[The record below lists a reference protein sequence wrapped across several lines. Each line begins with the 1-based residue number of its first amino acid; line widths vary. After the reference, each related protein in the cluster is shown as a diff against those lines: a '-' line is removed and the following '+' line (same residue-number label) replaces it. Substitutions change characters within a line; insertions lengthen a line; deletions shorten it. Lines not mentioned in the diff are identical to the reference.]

1 MYERTLAAMS
11 SVNAPHIFAP
21 AEHLPAL
28 QASRVQRKPLRRR
41 QLVRGGLVLADL
53 AGLSLAFI
61 VSGAVF
67 GLSANGEHAR
77 PVYELLVFFLSL
89 PAWVLLASLHGLY
102 RYDER
107 RLGHSTVDDFFNV
120 VQLVTFGAWVFFV
133 GCWATG
139 ISTPRPEKLIGFWLL
154 ATSSVTAC
162 RALARSL
169 CLRLPAYVQRTVII
183 GGGDLGQLV
192 ARKLLS
198 HREYGIQLLG
208 IVDDAP
214 KERRAELSNLPLLGT
229 LDQLPQIV
237 NELRVERVIIAFSNH
252 RDAQTVEL
260 VRALYTN
267 DVQVDVVP
275 RLYELVGPR
284 VDVHTV
290 EGLPLIGLP
299 SPHWS
304 RSAMR
309 VKRGIDIVGSS
320 LGLLV
325 LSPLFAYIAW
335 RVHRSSPGPVFFRQ
349 TRLGLN
355 MQEFTALK
363 FRTMWIDTDDNEHR
377 AYIERTMS
385 SKAEIG
391 SNGLYKLEREQAVTP
406 FGRWLRKTSLDEL
419 PQLINVLRGEM
430 SLVGPRP
437 CIPYEVSNFKPQHFE
452 RFLLPA
458 GLTGLW
464 QVTARAYASFG
475 EALDMDVAYVRGWSL
490 GLDLRLLCRTPLE
503 LLRQET
509 TA

>member
-1 MYERTLAAMS
+1 MRSAMAA
-11 SVNAPHIFAP
+11 VNAAQILAH
-21 AEHLPAL
+21 AEQQPAL
-28 QASRVQRKPLRRR
+28 EASRGQRKRLRRR
-41 QLVRGGLVLADL
+41 QLVRGGLVFADL
-53 AGLSLAFI
+53 VGLSLAFA
-61 VSGAVF
+61 VSAAVF

-89 PAWVLLASLHGLY
+89 PAWVLLASLCGLY
-102 RYDER
+102 RYDEG
-107 RLGHSTVDDFFNV
+107 RLGHSTVDDSFGV
-120 VQLVTFGAWVFFV
+120 VQLVTLGAWVFFV
-133 GCWATG
+133 GCWVTG
-139 ISTPRPEKLIGFWLL
+139 ISTPRPEKLIGFWVL
-154 ATSSVTAC
+154 ATLSITAC

-169 CLRLPAYVQRTVII
+169 CLRSPAYVQRTVIL

-192 ARKLLS
+192 ARKLLR
-198 HREYGIQLLG
+198 HREYGIHLLG

-214 KERRAELSNLPLLGT
+214 KERRAELGDLPLLGAP
-229 LDQLPQIV
+229 DELPRIV
-237 NELRVERVIIAFSNH
+237 DELRVERVIIAFSND
-252 RDAQTVEL
+252 RDAHTAEIARGL
-260 VRALYTN
+260 HRA

-290 EGLPLIGLP
+290 EGLPLVGLP

-304 RSAMR
+304 PSAMR
-309 VKRGIDIVGSS
+309 VKRAIDIVGSS
-320 LGLLV
+320 LGLLA

-335 RVHRSSPGPVFFRQ
+335 KVRRSSPGPIFFRQ

-363 FRTMWIDTDDNEHR
+363 FRTMWTDTDDSEHR

-385 SKAEIG
+385 SNAESG
-391 SNGLYKLEREQAVTP
+391 SNGLYKLEREHAVTP
-406 FGRWLRKTSLDEL
+406 FGRWLRRTSLDEL

-437 CIPYEVSNFKPQHFE
+437 CIPYEVTNFKPQHFE

-503 LLRQET
+503 LLRPET